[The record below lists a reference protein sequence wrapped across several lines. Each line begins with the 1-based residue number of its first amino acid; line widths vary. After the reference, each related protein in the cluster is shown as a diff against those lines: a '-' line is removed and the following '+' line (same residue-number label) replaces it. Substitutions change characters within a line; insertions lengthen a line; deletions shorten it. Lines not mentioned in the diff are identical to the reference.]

1 MPTTCRWST
10 IIAWKTGPETGESS
24 LFWKKK
30 KTLDV
35 ALDARHSDNRAAYRI
50 TPDSSRPV
58 IVTIRGNSFNVLNV
72 SGTGIAF
79 RSHGFDVGS
88 SIAATIRLPSE
99 DRIFPVVLEVVT
111 KRHDLCRCSFTE
123 IHEDAENLLHSYILE
138 LQKRKIRHNTCRQ

>member
-1 MPTTCRWST
+1 
-10 IIAWKTGPETGESS
+10 

-35 ALDARHSDNRAAYRI
+35 ALDARHNDNRAAYRI
-50 TPDSSRPV
+50 APDSSRPV

-79 RSHGFDVGS
+79 RSHAFEVGTS
-88 SIAATIRLPSE
+88 FAATIRLPSE
-99 DRIFPVVLEVVT
+99 DRIFPVVLEVVA
-111 KRHDLCRCSFTE
+111 KQNDLCRCGFTE

-138 LQKRKIRHNTCRQ
+138 LQKRKIRHNTCR